1 MVHLLP
7 NLASGRRPLPSSSS
21 SSSPLTMSNRTV
33 ATILDM
39 MHGNLVIMSL
49 SGMTVEAI
57 QFRLKACAAT
67 LHLTLWLVVTH
78 GVLKA
83 LILGLPCQTPKTAAV
98 VPRRGNKNSLNI
110 NLFNNLIL
118 LKCLR
123 SILLFLQ
130 RWRKNLLPKRKGKK
144 GARKLT
150 LKSLRKKVL
159 RRE

>member
-1 MVHLLP
+1 
-7 NLASGRRPLPSSSS
+7 
-21 SSSPLTMSNRTV
+21 MSNRTV
-33 ATILDM
+33 ATIPDM

-49 SGMTVEAI
+49 SVMTVEVI
-57 QFRLKACAAT
+57 QFHLKACAAT
-67 LHLTLWLVVTH
+67 LHLMLYLVTH
-78 GVLKA
+78 EVLKA
-83 LILGLPCQTPKTAAV
+83 LILGPPCQTPKTAAV